1 MTIEVSTPSAAGTPP
16 KPPQRE
22 SSGSKK
28 LIKDQLALVDVKTA
42 DGGTRKEVRPLP
54 SLSVPSS
61 PFSMRGFQ
69 PARSMRPSTRRIRLA
84 RLTRWRLPPLTPSKS
99 PRFALILT
107 AILPL
112 SPLDQQIARFED
124 DLTFDKGFFLT
135 IRAIQLLKSN
145 SQGRPILV
153 GVAGPSG
160 AGKSVFCQKIQEFM
174 PGICVLTMDM
184 YNDAS
189 MLVEGNFDDPRLT
202 DYETL
207 NRNLEDLKAGKTVE
221 VPIYDF
227 KQSKRV
233 GYRTQEC
240 PPSNVIIIEGIYALS
255 DKLRPLQD
263 LRVSISGGVHFD
275 LVKRVMRDIDRSGQE
290 PEDIIHQISE
300 TVYPMYKAF
309 IEPDLRSAH
318 LRVVNSFNP
327 FAGFQ
332 VRARAPVY
340 SRFAFVF
347 PPETLIVFAR
357 LTEWSAFD
365 GR

>member
-1 MTIEVSTPSAAGTPP
+1 
-16 KPPQRE
+16 
-22 SSGSKK
+22 
-28 LIKDQLALVDVKTA
+28 
-42 DGGTRKEVRPLP
+42 
-54 SLSVPSS
+54 
-61 PFSMRGFQ
+61 
-69 PARSMRPSTRRIRLA
+69 
-84 RLTRWRLPPLTPSKS
+84 
-99 PRFALILT
+99 
-107 AILPL
+107 
-112 SPLDQQIARFED
+112 
-124 DLTFDKGFFLT
+124 
-135 IRAIQLLKSN
+135 
-145 SQGRPILV
+145 
-153 GVAGPSG
+153 
-160 AGKSVFCQKIQEFM
+160 
-174 PGICVLTMDM
+174 MDM

-300 TVYPMYKAF
+300 TVHR
-309 IEPDLRSAH
+309 D
-318 LRVVNSFNP
+318 VQ
-327 FAGFQ
+327 GFH
-332 VRARAPVY
+332 RARPAKRAPARGEQFQPVCGVPG
-340 SRFAFVF
+340 SCPCARLLAFRVRIS
-347 PPETLIVFAR
+347 PETLIMFAR
-357 LTEWSAFD
+357 PRGARLMVGECQFTALSSVPR
-365 GR
+365 GSHGPGGNSPVPPLV

>member
-1 MTIEVSTPSAAGTPP
+1 ML
-16 KPPQRE
+16 
-22 SSGSKK
+22 SS
-28 LIKDQLALVDVKTA
+28 
-42 DGGTRKEVRPLP
+42 RP
-54 SLSVPSS
+54 
-61 PFSMRGFQ
+61 
-69 PARSMRPSTRRIRLA
+69 
-84 RLTRWRLPPLTPSKS
+84 
-99 PRFALILT
+99 LT

-160 AGKSVFCQKIQEFM
+160 AGKSVFCQKIHEFM
-174 PGICVLTMDM
+174 PGVCVLTMDM

-340 SRFAFVF
+340 SRFAFAF
-347 PPETLIVFAR
+347 PPETLIMFAR
-357 LTEWSAFD
+357 PRGARLMVGECQFTALSSVPRGESRTR
-365 GR
+365 G

>member
-1 MTIEVSTPSAAGTPP
+1 M
-16 KPPQRE
+16 
-22 SSGSKK
+22 
-28 LIKDQLALVDVKTA
+28 
-42 DGGTRKEVRPLP
+42 
-54 SLSVPSS
+54 
-61 PFSMRGFQ
+61 
-69 PARSMRPSTRRIRLA
+69 
-84 RLTRWRLPPLTPSKS
+84 KS
-99 PRFALILT
+99 PRWFDFKTQPASDRPPRPFPT
-107 AILPL
+107 PC
-112 SPLDQQIARFED
+112 QQIARFED

-153 GVAGPSG
+153 GLAGPSG
-160 AGKSVFCQKIQEFM
+160 AGKSVFCDKIREFM
-174 PGICVLTMDM
+174 PGVCVLTMDM

-202 DYETL
+202 DYDTL
-207 NRNLEDLKAGKTVE
+207 NQNLSDLKAGKTVE

-233 GYRTQEC
+233 GYRTQES
-240 PPSNVIIIEGIYALS
+240 PASNVIIIEGIYALS

-332 VRARAPVY
+332 VRNHVQSEDTRMGKYPRRRR
-340 SRFAFVF
+340 SIHSFIITFCFSPLFHF
-347 PPETLIVFAR
+347 PGPER
-357 LTEWSAFD
+357 GE
-365 GR
+365 

>member
-1 MTIEVSTPSAAGTPP
+1 
-16 KPPQRE
+16 
-22 SSGSKK
+22 
-28 LIKDQLALVDVKTA
+28 
-42 DGGTRKEVRPLP
+42 
-54 SLSVPSS
+54 
-61 PFSMRGFQ
+61 
-69 PARSMRPSTRRIRLA
+69 
-84 RLTRWRLPPLTPSKS
+84 
-99 PRFALILT
+99 
-107 AILPL
+107 
-112 SPLDQQIARFED
+112 
-124 DLTFDKGFFLT
+124 
-135 IRAIQLLKSN
+135 
-145 SQGRPILV
+145 V
-153 GVAGPSG
+153 GLAGPSG
-160 AGKSVFCQKIQEFM
+160 AGKSVFCDKIREFM
-174 PGICVLTMDM
+174 PGVCVLTMDM

-202 DYETL
+202 DYDTL
-207 NRNLEDLKAGKTVE
+207 NQNLSDLKAGKTVE

-233 GYRTQEC
+233 GYRTQES
-240 PPSNVIIIEGIYALS
+240 PASNVIIIEGIYALS

-332 VRARAPVY
+332 VRNHVQSEDTRTGKYPRRRR
-340 SRFAFVF
+340 SIHSDFRFVF
-347 PPETLIVFAR
+347 SIFPTRTGA
-357 LTEWSAFD
+357 
-365 GR
+365 GRIMVGECQFTALSSVPRGDSRTRG

>member
-1 MTIEVSTPSAAGTPP
+1 M
-16 KPPQRE
+16 
-22 SSGSKK
+22 
-28 LIKDQLALVDVKTA
+28 
-42 DGGTRKEVRPLP
+42 
-54 SLSVPSS
+54 
-61 PFSMRGFQ
+61 
-69 PARSMRPSTRRIRLA
+69 
-84 RLTRWRLPPLTPSKS
+84 
-99 PRFALILT
+99 
-107 AILPL
+107 
-112 SPLDQQIARFED
+112 
-124 DLTFDKGFFLT
+124 
-135 IRAIQLLKSN
+135 
-145 SQGRPILV
+145 
-153 GVAGPSG
+153 
-160 AGKSVFCQKIQEFM
+160 
-174 PGICVLTMDM
+174 
-184 YNDAS
+184 
-189 MLVEGNFDDPRLT
+189 
-202 DYETL
+202 
-207 NRNLEDLKAGKTVE
+207 E

-332 VRARAPVY
+332 VRARATVY
-340 SRFAFVF
+340 SRFAFVL
-347 PPETLIVFAR
+347 PPETLIMFAR
-357 LTEWSAFD
+357 PSGARLMVGECQFTALSSVPRGESRTR
-365 GR
+365 G

>member
-1 MTIEVSTPSAAGTPP
+1 
-16 KPPQRE
+16 
-22 SSGSKK
+22 
-28 LIKDQLALVDVKTA
+28 
-42 DGGTRKEVRPLP
+42 
-54 SLSVPSS
+54 
-61 PFSMRGFQ
+61 
-69 PARSMRPSTRRIRLA
+69 
-84 RLTRWRLPPLTPSKS
+84 
-99 PRFALILT
+99 
-107 AILPL
+107 
-112 SPLDQQIARFED
+112 
-124 DLTFDKGFFLT
+124 
-135 IRAIQLLKSN
+135 
-145 SQGRPILV
+145 
-153 GVAGPSG
+153 
-160 AGKSVFCQKIQEFM
+160 M
-174 PGICVLTMDM
+174 PGVCVLTMDM

-327 FAGFQ
+327 FAGFSASRSRLAP
-332 VRARAPVY
+332 RATPVDFLATPASVNANKLRYLPIRGLTDSLNNGARPAPEDNK
-340 SRFAFVF
+340 
-347 PPETLIVFAR
+347 P
-357 LTEWSAFD
+357 
-365 GR
+365 

>member
-1 MTIEVSTPSAAGTPP
+1 M
-16 KPPQRE
+16 
-22 SSGSKK
+22 
-28 LIKDQLALVDVKTA
+28 
-42 DGGTRKEVRPLP
+42 
-54 SLSVPSS
+54 
-61 PFSMRGFQ
+61 
-69 PARSMRPSTRRIRLA
+69 
-84 RLTRWRLPPLTPSKS
+84 KS
-99 PRFALILT
+99 PRWFDFKTQPASYR
-107 AILPL
+107 P
-112 SPLDQQIARFED
+112 PRPFPPCQQIARFED

-153 GVAGPSG
+153 GLAGPSG
-160 AGKSVFCQKIQEFM
+160 AGKSVFCDKIREFM
-174 PGICVLTMDM
+174 PGVCVLTMDM

-202 DYETL
+202 DYDTL
-207 NRNLEDLKAGKTVE
+207 NQNLSDLKAGKTVE

-233 GYRTQEC
+233 GYRTQES
-240 PPSNVIIIEGIYALS
+240 PASNVIIIEGIYALS

-332 VRARAPVY
+332 VRNHVQSEDTRTGKYPRRRR
-340 SRFAFVF
+340 SIHSDFRFVF
-347 PPETLIVFAR
+347 SIFPTRTGA
-357 LTEWSAFD
+357 
-365 GR
+365 GRIMVGECQFTALSSVPRGDSRTRG